1 MKEFVIPW
9 IFFLHKDKIGSFS
22 HFFIF
27 FLSYLKSCK
36 SAKNIFLVWGGGYP
50 LPESQNLLDILDK
63 NLVIFYRVS
72 QKKIVF
78 MIKRFIFLDLSE
90 GFKDTIK

>member
-1 MKEFVIPW
+1 MKFHTGGGVRTQLGH
-9 IFFLHKDKIGSFS
+9 FHTFLF
-22 HFFIF
+22 F
-27 FLSYLKSCK
+27 FLSCLKSCK
-36 SAKNIFLVWGGGYP
+36 SAKNIFLVWAGGYP